1 MEITGIK
8 TGMMNLVAARKIKK
22 LQEGL
27 DAAHQRLHSIIEDH
41 EKSNKELQSAN
52 EKIVSINEK
61 LQSINQEFKTSKKEL
76 EITNKELIAANQELQ
91 LINEQLNESFNY
103 IEAFNEAIHEP
114 MIVLDKNFRVK
125 SGNSRFFS
133 KFKINSDEAE
143 GKLFYELNEG
153 SWNIPI
159 LRQML
164 EQVLPK
170 KNQLKKFEIVQNFPS
185 LGLKV
190 LLINAERIIQKT
202 RKEQLILLCIEDIT
216 ERTIRLE
223 QEKDQWF
230 QDLAN
235 AASVLIWAADTEK
248 NHYFFNTTW
257 IDFTGKSLQQGMGQ
271 GWQEDIHPLDLN
283 KYIDLYDESFKKIS
297 SFSIVY
303 RLRRGDGV
311 YRMISELVKPRFDLD
326 NNFIGFLG
334 TGVDISDQK
343 EVEVALEEKVNQ
355 RTVELQLV
363 NRELERTNNELQQF
377 AYVASHDLQ
386 EPLRKIITF
395 SNRIQKNI
403 STNKPYDVEIYL
415 NKIVDSSKRM
425 SRLIDDLLNFS
436 RSSRSSEQ
444 FVPTDLNAIVHDV
457 LKDFDLI
464 IKEKNAVVNVG
475 SLPKIQAI
483 PLQMTQLFHN
493 MISNG
498 LKFAKKDVA
507 VQININANE
516 FVAEEKD
523 KNGQSTKKKAYIEM
537 FISDNGIGFDPI
549 FAAKIFVIFQRLH
562 DKQSYS
568 GTGIGLSL
576 CKKIVTNHGGTIT
589 ANSLPGDG
597 ATFKII
603 LPMEQS

>member
-1 MEITGIK
+1 MEITGIR

-41 EKSNKELQSAN
+41 EKSNKELQNAN

-61 LQSINQEFKTSKKEL
+61 LQSINEEFKTSKKEL
-76 EITNKELIAANQELQ
+76 EITNKELIAANQELL

-257 IDFTGKSLQQGMGQ
+257 IDFTGKSLPQGMGQ
-271 GWQEDIHPLDLN
+271 GWQEDIHPPDLN

-303 RLRRGDGV
+303 RLRRADGV

-343 EVEVALEEKVNQ
+343 EVEGALEEKVNQ

-403 STNKPYDVEIYL
+403 STNKPYDLEIYL

-444 FVPTDLNAIVHDV
+444 FVPTDLNEIVYDV

-475 SLPKIQAI
+475 SLPQIQAI

-493 MISNG
+493 MISNA
-498 LKFAKKDVA
+498 LKFVKKDVA
-507 VQININANE
+507 AQININANE
-516 FVAEEKD
+516 FMAEEKD
-523 KNGQSTKKKAYIEM
+523 KNGQSTKKKTFIEVI
-537 FISDNGIGFDPI
+537 ISDNGIGFDPI

-603 LPMEQS
+603 LPVEQS